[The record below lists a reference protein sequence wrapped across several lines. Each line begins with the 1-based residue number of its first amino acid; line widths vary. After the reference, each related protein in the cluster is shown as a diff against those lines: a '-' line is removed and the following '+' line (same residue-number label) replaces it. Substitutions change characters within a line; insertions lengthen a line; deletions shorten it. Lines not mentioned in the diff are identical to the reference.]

1 MTMTFKQLLAEA
13 AKEKVDLRL
22 SEVTES
28 GDDPVLAT
36 FAPAAGGKGRTFTVE
51 VDNDKSKVVNHGH
64 FEKDIVIHKSASV
77 GKTEDLTKLQTPP
90 AAKPAKKIA
99 AKKASKKKTA
109 AKKSASSK
117 KK

>member
-13 AKEKVDLRL
+13 AKNKVDLRL
-22 SEVTES
+22 AEVTDN
-28 GDDPVLAT
+28 GDDPALAT
-36 FAPAAGGKGRTFTVE
+36 FAPAAGGVGRTFTVE

-77 GKTEDLTKLQTPP
+77 GKTEDLTKLQTSP

-99 AKKASKKKTA
+99 AKKAAKKKTA
-109 AKKSASSK
+109 EKKSTTK
-117 KK
+117 KNK